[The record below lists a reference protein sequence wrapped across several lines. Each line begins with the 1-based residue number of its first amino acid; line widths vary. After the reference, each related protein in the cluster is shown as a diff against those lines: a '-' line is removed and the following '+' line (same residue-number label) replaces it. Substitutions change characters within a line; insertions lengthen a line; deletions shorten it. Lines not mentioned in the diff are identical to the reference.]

1 MDRSILAIDIGTTNI
16 VSIVAQNDLNAKI
29 NILGIGKSISNGI
42 NKGTIIDIDQVSS
55 SIKDAVELARS
66 SYGSEIN
73 ATYVSISGIH
83 TRSIRSH
90 GSINIPSG
98 HITSKEIKQV
108 LSIALYDAQ
117 IVPDY
122 EAIHVIPLYFKV
134 DGNNSIQNPINMN
147 GSRLEVEV
155 NIVTAKKTAI
165 SNIKNALKRSNLDV
179 TNFVLT
185 SYASTI
191 ATLCDENKNIGVATI
206 DLGAS
211 TSEFSIFKN
220 RSLLY
225 NDVVPIGSEHLTN
238 DLSIILRTP
247 INAADE
253 IKKKYASLIPMDELS
268 ENTIKKI
275 KVPILGNES
284 ESEET
289 SLEYIQTIMH
299 ARVEEVLCLIQ
310 QKLKNS
316 ALYDKINTIV
326 LTGGMSKIPGIDL
339 LAKQIFQ
346 DIPVQLSNPKN
357 IQNGYINFN
366 DPTLSTIVGILIY
379 GLDNDPFFELDSNKN
394 LRKKTSK
401 EQRQVESMN
410 TETLEKPPLK
420 QDFVFQ
426 EEDKLE
432 MLNLKKEKKSMFSGM
447 WKKFSEWV

>member
-1 MDRSILAIDIGTTNI
+1 M
-16 VSIVAQNDLNAKI
+16 
-29 NILGIGKSISNGI
+29 LGIGKSISHGI
-42 NKGTIIDIDQVSS
+42 NKGTIIDIDQVST

-66 SYGSEIN
+66 SYGSEIDS
-73 ATYVSISGIH
+73 TYVSISGIH
-83 TRSIRSH
+83 TRSKRSH

-134 DGNNSIQNPINMN
+134 DGNNSIQNPLNMN
-147 GSRLEVEV
+147 GSRLEVEA
-155 NIVTAKKTAI
+155 NIITAKKTAI
-165 SNIKNALKRSNLDV
+165 TNIQNALKKSNLDV

-191 ATLCDENKNIGVATI
+191 STLDDDNKNLGVATI
-206 DLGAS
+206 DLGGS

-220 RSLLY
+220 KSLLY

-247 INAADE
+247 TNAADE
-253 IKKKYASLIPMDELS
+253 IKKKYASLIPMDQLS
-268 ENTIKKI
+268 ETTIKKI
-275 KVPILGNES
+275 KVPILGNET
-284 ESEET
+284 ELEET

-310 QKLKNS
+310 QKLQNS
-316 ALYDKINTIV
+316 ALYDKVNTVV

-339 LAKQIFQ
+339 LAKQVFK
-346 DIPVQLSNPKN
+346 DLPVQISNPKN

-366 DPTLSTIVGILIY
+366 DPTLSTIAGLLMY

-394 LRKKTSK
+394 LREKSIREKIQI
-401 EQRQVESMN
+401 EQVQ
-410 TETLEKPPLK
+410 TQTQQHQEKPST
-420 QDFVFQ
+420 QSQQQTVN
-426 EEDKLE
+426 EDEDRLDSLE
-432 MLNLKKEKKSMFSGM
+432 IKKEKKSMFSGM